1 MYVPF
6 TAPRLE
12 TNETGAQGEMRMKIV
27 AGAVLGAVL
36 IGLSGAAVAQ
46 DKANGRPFW
55 VGEHS
60 WPNQQAFI
68 DSGAR
73 CATKPLSDFDRTT
86 IEEKIG
92 PFIAARAQLLRDA
105 NANKGKPGGG
115 GGGGGGGGTTVL
127 GGVIQVYVHVI
138 RSSSGAGDVSETR
151 IAQQLN
157 VLNAAF
163 ASTGWSF
170 NLVDTTRT
178 DNDSWY
184 TMTPGST
191 AETQAKTAL
200 RKGSADDLNIY
211 LANIGNG
218 LLGWATFPSNYASA
232 PSRDGVV
239 VLSASLPGGNA
250 APYNLGDTATH
261 EIGHW
266 MGLYHTFQGGCARQ
280 ETGGDIVADTPAE
293 RSAAYGCPTNRD
305 SCTSLAGLDP
315 IYNFM
320 DYTDDGCMFEFTAAQ
335 DARMDALFSA
345 YRYQK

>member
-1 MYVPF
+1 
-6 TAPRLE
+6 
-12 TNETGAQGEMRMKIV
+12 MKIV
-27 AGAVLGAVL
+27 PGAVLGAVL
-36 IGLSGAAVAQ
+36 MGLSSAVVAQ

-60 WPNQQAFI
+60 WPSQQAFI

-73 CATKPLSDFDRTT
+73 CATKPLSDLDRAT

-115 GGGGGGGGTTVL
+115 GGGGGVGGGTVVA
-127 GGVIQVYVHVI
+127 GGVIDVYVHVI
-138 RSSSGAGDVSETR
+138 RSSSGGGDVSDMR
-151 IAQQLN
+151 INQQLN
-157 VLNAAF
+157 VLNSAF

-170 NLVDTTRT
+170 NLVETTRT
-178 DNDSWY
+178 NNDSWY

-191 AETQAKTAL
+191 AETQAKAAL
-200 RKGSADDLNIY
+200 RQGSADDLNIY
-211 LANIGNG
+211 LANIGGG

-261 EIGHW
+261 EVGHW

-280 ETGGDIVADTPAE
+280 DSGGDAVADTPAE
-293 RSAAYGCPTNRD
+293 RSAAYGCPVNRD
-305 SCTSLAGLDP
+305 SCASLPGLDP

-320 DYTDDGCMFEFTAAQ
+320 DYTDDICMDEFTTAQ
-335 DARMDALFSA
+335 DARMDAMFSA
-345 YRYQK
+345 YRYLK

>member
-1 MYVPF
+1 
-6 TAPRLE
+6 
-12 TNETGAQGEMRMKIV
+12 MKIL

-36 IGLSGAAVAQ
+36 MGSSSAVVAQ

-73 CATKPLSDFDRTT
+73 CSTKPLSDLDRALV
-86 IEEKIG
+86 EEKIG
-92 PFIAARAQLLRDA
+92 PFIAARAQLMRDA

-115 GGGGGGGGTTVL
+115 GGGGGGTTVT

-138 RSSSGAGDVSETR
+138 RSSSGAGDVSDTR

-163 ASTGWSF
+163 ASTGWSID
-170 NLVDTTRT
+170 LVGTTRT
-178 DNDSWY
+178 NNDSWY

-191 AETQAKTAL
+191 AESQAKAAL
-200 RKGSADDLNIY
+200 RQGSADDLNMY
-211 LANIGNG
+211 LANIGGG
-218 LLGWATFPSNYASA
+218 LLGWATFPSNYTSA
-232 PSRDGVV
+232 PSKDGVV

-261 EIGHW
+261 EVGHW

-280 ETGGDIVADTPAE
+280 DSGGDVVADTPAE
-293 RSAAYGCPTNRD
+293 RSAAYGCPVNRD
-305 SCTSLAGLDP
+305 SCASLPGLDP

-320 DYTDDGCMFEFTAAQ
+320 DYTDDACMVEFTAAQ
-335 DARMDALFSA
+335 DARMDSMFSA
-345 YRYQK
+345 YRYGK